1 MIRIDDVFAIGRITK
16 HRGLR
21 GEVEMNYIDDS
32 FDTGSS
38 DYLVLDIDGILVPFF
53 WEEYRFKNDDTVIL
67 KFEGV
72 DNEREARSI
81 VNCEVYYPQKHSVLY
96 SDDAAEGML
105 TSYKALTGFT
115 VNDTTGNTLG
125 TVVRV
130 DDSSHN
136 ILLYLQTP
144 DNKELLLPFHDDF
157 LQHFDLRG
165 RSLTLEIPEGLLTL
179 ND

>member
-1 MIRIDDVFAIGRITK
+1 MIRIDDVFVIGRITK

-53 WEEYRFKNDDTVIL
+53 WEEYRFKNDGTVIL
-67 KFEGV
+67 KFEGI

-81 VNCEVYYPQKHSVLY
+81 VNHEVYYPLKYSPVYSGDATEGVL
-96 SDDAAEGML
+96 A
-105 TSYKALTGFT
+105 SYKALTGFT
-115 VNDTTGNTLG
+115 VYDTTGTVIG
-125 TVVRV
+125 TIARV
-130 DDSSHN
+130 DDSSRN
-136 ILLYLQTP
+136 ILLEILTP
-144 DNKELLLPFHDDF
+144 NEKELLLPFHDDF
-157 LQHFDLRG
+157 LRHFDLRK